1 MAGARA
7 MPGSHACAEERYREA
22 DQISL
27 ESRAAFGED
36 ESHARGQAG
45 VKWGVRPAEQPR
57 PAHCIHP
64 RSWCQLSGGCL

>member
-7 MPGSHACAEERYREA
+7 LPGSHACAEERYREA
-22 DQISL
+22 DRISL
-27 ESRAAFGED
+27 ESRVAFGED
-36 ESHARGQAG
+36 ESHARGQAS